1 MSALAFIGDP
11 LQCAGFRL
19 AGFSTW
25 SPAPGS
31 EAAALE
37 AARAVAQ
44 AVFISAEIAA
54 RVPRGRLDA
63 ALAAGTPPLAILP
76 GDDGLPSALDPG
88 ERVRAQLGLE
98 R

>member
-19 AGFSTW
+19 AGFATW

-31 EAAALE
+31 EVAALE
-37 AARAVAQ
+37 SAMAAAQ
-44 AVFISAEIAA
+44 AVFVSAEVAA
-54 RVPRGRLDA
+54 RLPRPRLDA

-76 GDDGLPSALDPG
+76 GEGGKPSALDPA